1 MFISANCGI
10 RADSRIA
17 WRSCPLAM
25 VSLCP
30 SQWIHFWLQSGIS
43 RAWIRT
49 TFASTVLP
57 SCYSWLFSKFCH
69 QRVATCNQGS
79 VHTWHLS
86 RRRRGRK
93 RSLSRLIIHIQ
104 IDFSIAWSQPGF
116 SILSFGSGSTFKEE
130 KVSWVQTRIKVNH
143 IRIRCSSSRLCPQV
157 QLSIR
162 SGYCSSISVFHL
174 KPGPHVDWTLI
185 SRRRTLNQH
194 WTGTESKAHGSA
206 KKWRI
211 AFKRLPLGFVSRKR
225 VEFKTQFSLNPIRT
239 WSTHV

>member
-116 SILSFGSGSTFKEE
+116 SILSFGSGSIESTLKRNMIWGTRKCQEFENCFQQFA
-130 KVSWVQTRIKVNH
+130 SW
-143 IRIRCSSSRLCPQV
+143 
-157 QLSIR
+157 
-162 SGYCSSISVFHL
+162 
-174 KPGPHVDWTLI
+174 LI
-185 SRRRTLNQH
+185 V
-194 WTGTESKAHGSA
+194 K
-206 KKWRI
+206 
-211 AFKRLPLGFVSRKR
+211 KR
-225 VEFKTQFSLNPIRT
+225 VESKTHGLASTRWWT
-239 WSTHV
+239 WSLASIQKSKEEEEIRKTYAGVSSQSWDLRMMS